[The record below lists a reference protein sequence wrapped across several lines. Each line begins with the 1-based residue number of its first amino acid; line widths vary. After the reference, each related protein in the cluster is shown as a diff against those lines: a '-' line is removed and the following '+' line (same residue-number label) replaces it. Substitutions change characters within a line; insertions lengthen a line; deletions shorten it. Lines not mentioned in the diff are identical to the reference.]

1 MENTVGHNKTAIFS
15 ELYSND
21 QKNESNWD
29 LKIQS
34 QDLDMIA
41 YLIAYKANVSFGTN
55 LEQLDILIDTGSSV
69 IYFMQSEI
77 IKFIVDMDWIKWLL

>member
-1 MENTVGHNKTAIFS
+1 
-15 ELYSND
+15 
-21 QKNESNWD
+21 
-29 LKIQS
+29 
-34 QDLDMIA
+34 MIA

-77 IKFIVDMDWIKWLL
+77 IKFIVDMDWIK